1 MPEIQSVHSRRL
13 VEHEPRTWIQASKRS
28 SMSKLRE
35 NFTKSFLCS
44 NHHPSL
50 YYLASASLPLPQG
63 SPSQPYPAKVSA
75 LSLSLPTSSFPAH
88 SASTTDIPLTVC
100 LQYPFFLLICVA
112 LLLSGVNFSFCLA
125 PCSLALFLW
134 LSFSGSLSLALFS
147 GLFKLSY
154 LALLPA
160 PSCFS
165 LAPLSGLVYLGSS
178 D

>member
-1 MPEIQSVHSRRL
+1 MNRGL
-13 VEHEPRTWIQASKRS
+13 GYEPRKDPVCR
-28 SMSKLRE
+28 
-35 NFTKSFLCS
+35 NFAKISLSHFFVPTTTT
-44 NHHPSL
+44 SL
-50 YYLASASLPLPQG
+50 YYLASACLPLPQG

-112 LLLSGVNFSFCLA
+112 LLLSGLNFSFCLA
-125 PCSLALFLW
+125 PCSLAPFLW

>member
-1 MPEIQSVHSRRL
+1 
-13 VEHEPRTWIQASKRS
+13 
-28 SMSKLRE
+28 MSKLRE

-63 SPSQPYPAKVSA
+63 SPSQPYPAKVST

-88 SASTTDIPLTVC
+88 STSTTDIPLTVC

-134 LSFSGSLSLALFS
+134 LSFSSSLFWPLQVILPGPASCPLL
-147 GLFKLSY
+147 
-154 LALLPA
+154 LLPG
-160 PSCFS
+160 
-165 LAPLSGLVYLGSS
+165 PLSGLVYLGSS